1 MTRFVGI
8 FIAFV
13 MLIYGLSFINDWYYE
28 HTYQYKE
35 GDTLED
41 IAMDIDSDVI
51 TVGAYVSF
59 YIEDYV
65 DKTICVDDG
74 IEYEIYTMLVE
85 IDESDNTYSYIQ
97 VKVKEEDTK
106 QKLNNLKEDKVY
118 FQGEVIE
125 VGSGDYTYDEALNT
139 GIPEGMDIDREKI
152 ISNYV
157 IVESEIPD
165 EGYGW
170 ILGIVIII
178 LAVALY
184 YMCGGIKAIG
194 PTVEIKADK
203 FLEYDNIYCTDIH
216 NINNELLCEKD
227 NLKRL
232 KSEQIESKKTD
243 NIMTIMFCIGVLL
256 LCCGNVIEFLHSIVL
271 GILEY
276 RVILMVIYTVLKIL
290 GIILILISIG
300 GVWSR
305 FINSSHKLAVYIA
318 VKRRKRSIY
327 VEIEKCK
334 KNIEYLE
341 KIIDEKNRE
350 EIEGIFVK

>member
-13 MLIYGLSFINDWYYE
+13 MLIYGLSVINDWYYE

-41 IAMDIDSDVI
+41 IAMDIDSNVI
-51 TVGAYVSF
+51 MVGDYVSF

-85 IDESDNTYSYIQ
+85 IDESDNTYSCIQ
-97 VKVKEEDTK
+97 VMVKEEDTK

-118 FQGEVIE
+118 FQGEVNE
-125 VGSGDYTYDEALNT
+125 VVSGDYIYDEVLNT
-139 GIPEGMDIDREKI
+139 GIPEEMDIESDKI
-152 ISNYV
+152 IGNYV
-157 IVESEIPD
+157 IVESEVPGA
-165 EGYGW
+165 GYGW
-170 ILGIVIII
+170 IAGIILII
-178 LAVALY
+178 LAIALY
-184 YMCGGIKAIG
+184 YMCGGIKACG

-203 FLEYDNIYCTDIH
+203 FLEYDNIYYTDIH

-232 KSEQIESKKTD
+232 KSEQIENRKVD
-243 NIMTIMFCIGVLL
+243 NIMIAIFYVGLLL
-256 LCCGNVIEFLHSIVL
+256 LCCGNVMDFLRSIVL

-290 GIILILISIG
+290 GTILMLISIG

-350 EIEGIFVK
+350 EIEGIFAK